1 MRRFTAASMILVF
14 GLCSGCA
21 SKYGEQQTQV
31 NYYPACY
38 QPIQDLRGGEH
49 NVAKNTG
56 AGALLGAFTGAM
68 IGLIATGKWQG
79 ALIGGATGGV
89 AGSMAGNAYGRYQQE
104 KDDNVRMAGYL
115 QNLDGDISNLDVT
128 RAAAKSSLQCYDRA
142 FASLLSEIKAKQIS
156 RQAAES
162 RFGEIMNGREE
173 AINILGNAA
182 QYGQNLNQEYENA
195 FNAEEQQA
203 AKMQTQAPAA
213 RQQKVQAINRAR
225 QHKQNLVRKTTQISQ
240 ERQQAVNETSR
251 QTREINEAY
260 AALQDI
266 RS

>member
-1 MRRFTAASMILVF
+1 MKKFTAMSMILIF

-38 QPIQDLRGGEH
+38 QPIQDLRSGEH

-79 ALIGGATGGV
+79 ALMGGAVGGA
-89 AGSMAGNAYGRYQQE
+89 AGSMAGNAYGRHQQQQ
-104 KDDNVRMAGYL
+104 DDNVRMAGYL
-115 QNLDGDISNLDVT
+115 QNLDGDISNLDIT
-128 RAAAKSSLQCYDRA
+128 HAAARTSLQCYDRA
-142 FASLLSEIKAKQIS
+142 FAALLAEIRAKQIS
-156 RQAAES
+156 RQAAQS
-162 RFGEIMNGREE
+162 RFGEIMSGREE

-195 FNAEEQQA
+195 FNSEEQKIA
-203 AKMQTQAPAA
+203 ENKAESSAT
-213 RQQKVQAINRAR
+213 RQQKSRAVSQARQRKQTLVNKTAQITRDRQEAVQA
-225 QHKQNLVRKTTQISQ
+225 
-240 ERQQAVNETSR
+240 TSR